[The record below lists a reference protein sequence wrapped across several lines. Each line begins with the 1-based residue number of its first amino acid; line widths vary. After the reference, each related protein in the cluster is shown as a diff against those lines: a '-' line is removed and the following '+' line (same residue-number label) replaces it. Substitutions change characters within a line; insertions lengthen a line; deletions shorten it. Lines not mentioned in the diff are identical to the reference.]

1 MFDKAE
7 LKEVIHEKQSLMP
20 AYKQFAGQDM
30 NDMLAYLAA
39 LRGAVRT
46 GSEVKEVKGI
56 Q

>member
-1 MFDKAE
+1 
-7 LKEVIHEKQSLMP
+7 MP
-20 AYKQFAGQDM
+20 AYQSLAKRDLD
-30 NDMLAYLAA
+30 DMLAYLVS